1 MPGVAPQMGP
11 LAPCRP
17 GAPAAL
23 APKGGDRL
31 LVAEGKPPAWEL
43 HPRDEEDAFCPG
55 QGSCHGGAPHPSPEP
70 PASCPLGQQ
79 MGARAHRARSLKP
92 ADSMPGCCALGR
104 RRSRWA
110 GSRFSGT
117 QKEPG
122 RGIRA
127 WGSHTLEKPV
137 TLLGFSL
144 LTVRTLPGP
153 KLGVFVETKGCDF
166 RLPGLSPILNRAR
179 AAWGNEILF
188 WVGEPTAGR
197 ACTQLHPVPRSQR
210 RQEGALASARRVVE
224 ATSSELLLWT
234 SWPHPGAGNQ
244 GRLQVRG
251 FTLLENRVLLFFF
264 FKLSGY
270 HF

>member
-1 MPGVAPQMGP
+1 MGP

-23 APKGGDRL
+23 APKETGFLWQR
-31 LVAEGKPPAWEL
+31 ANHQP
-43 HPRDEEDAFCPG
+43 
-55 QGSCHGGAPHPSPEP
+55 GSCTQGMRKMPSARVRAAVKGEPPHPSPEP

-110 GSRFSGT
+110 GSCFSGT

-122 RGIRA
+122 WGIRA

-153 KLGVFVETKGCDF
+153 KLGVFIEMKGCD
-166 RLPGLSPILNRAR
+166 LKTPG
-179 AAWGNEILF
+179 
-188 WVGEPTAGR
+188 
-197 ACTQLHPVPRSQR
+197 PVPHS
-210 RQEGALASARRVVE
+210 
-224 ATSSELLLWT
+224 
-234 SWPHPGAGNQ
+234 
-244 GRLQVRG
+244 
-251 FTLLENRVLLFFF
+251 
-264 FKLSGY
+264 K
-270 HF
+270 